1 MLSRRRGLFDLEIF
15 RGFSDT
21 ESKKLI
27 MVTGVGATMPTGGV
41 TVGATPPAQH
51 VPQEAGQPPAQTTP
65 TTTTTTRR
73 SGENRR
79 VSVS

>member
-1 MLSRRRGLFDLEIF
+1 M
-15 RGFSDT
+15 
-21 ESKKLI
+21 
-27 MVTGVGATMPTGGV
+27 TGVGATMPTGGV

-51 VPQEAGQPPAQTTP
+51 VPQEAGQPPAQTT

-79 VSVS
+79 VSVFIKISRPFGNLLIWNVFVVTRLVDP

>member
-1 MLSRRRGLFDLEIF
+1 
-15 RGFSDT
+15 
-21 ESKKLI
+21 
-27 MVTGVGATMPTGGV
+27 MVTGVGATMPNGGV

-51 VPQEAGQPPAQTTP
+51 VPPEAGQPPAQTTT

-79 VSVS
+79 VGFFLFSSAITYKN

>member
-1 MLSRRRGLFDLEIF
+1 
-15 RGFSDT
+15 
-21 ESKKLI
+21 

-51 VPQEAGQPPAQTTP
+51 VPQEAGQPPAQTT

-79 VSVS
+79 VSVLFEIHCTSIYVFVKRGAV